1 MSARDHDR
9 GQRWAS
15 ILACLGVVG
24 LVGWMTY
31 EQASTPRRPRDGGS
45 FAGDAGPT
53 EGALAASSDGA
64 DAGAGAGAGAG
75 TGTAT
80 GTGTGDD
87 LSAHGP
93 DDRDADGGPSPL
105 LGLDLG
111 DAATLPSGAPRTVKV
126 GVVLL
131 QWKGAEGAT
140 TSTRTKNDA
149 LAKAQEL
156 ARQAKEDFRRAV
168 TQGDPGSA
176 EDIGRIPRGTLDP
189 RTEAVLFNLAPGAVS
204 EAIETPRGY
213 WIVKRID

>member
-31 EQASTPRRPRDGGS
+31 EQAASPRMRRD
-45 FAGDAGPT
+45 DAA
-53 EGALAASSDGA
+53 ALG
-64 DAGAGAGAGAG
+64 DAGAGEA
-75 TGTAT
+75 TAT
-80 GTGTGDD
+80 SAGDE
-87 LSAHGP
+87 SA
-93 DDRDADGGPSPL
+93 RADGGTEAIALADEATDDGGSSPL
-105 LGLDLG
+105 LALDLG
-111 DAATLPSGAPRTVKV
+111 DAAALPSGAPRTVRV
-126 GVVLL
+126 GLVFV

-140 TSTRTKNDA
+140 TSTRPKGDA

-156 ARQAKEDFRRAV
+156 AAQAKEDFRRAV